1 MMNAHAA
8 HVSPVLIAGGG
19 PVGMTLAL
27 ELARLGVRCTLLEQ
41 SEHTTRYPKMDLTNV
56 RSMELYRRLGLAERL
71 RDVGVPRENP
81 FDVLWMTSL
90 CGHELHRFRY
100 PSSAQFAA
108 AARQRNDGNQPGEA
122 PLRVSQ
128 VAIEPILKAAVE
140 AEPLIDAR
148 FQVRFERVLGQ
159 DADGVDVEA
168 LDVRNDRRITL
179 RAAYLAGCDGGAS
192 RVRESLGI
200 ALEGDFAVAS
210 AYMIHF
216 RSPERAFLQRWG
228 KTWHS
233 QSALGTLIHQDDDEI
248 HTLQAWIPPGEDP
261 STWDPGAVLERWAG
275 QKFDYEILLH
285 NPWSAHMVVAER
297 YVEGRV
303 ALAGDAAHQFMPT
316 GGYGMNSGVCDA
328 IGLAWMFAALAQGW
342 GGPHLLAAHD
352 AERRPTAWWHRDA
365 SRRHLGVRIH
375 IAGIFAAAGDLEGED
390 AETVARRAEVGAR
403 IAAVG
408 NAENES
414 WGVELGFRYDQSP
427 IVAREGDAPSVDP
440 LAYVASTW
448 PGARLPH
455 VFLADGASIHD
466 RLGLGFTL
474 VVVDGDHDTRAFEQV
489 AARRGMPFTVLRLER
504 PDLLPIYERRLLLVR
519 PDQHIAWRGNKPPA
533 DVPGL
538 LAQVCG
544 G

>member
-1 MMNAHAA
+1 MTTPRTIET
-8 HVSPVLIAGGG
+8 PVLIAGGG

-27 ELARLGVRCTLLEQ
+27 ELARLGVPCTLIEQ

-81 FDVLWMTSL
+81 FDILWMTSL
-90 CGHELHRFRY
+90 SGYELHRFRY
-100 PSSAQFAA
+100 PSSTEFAA
-108 AARQRNDGNQPGEA
+108 AARLRNDGNQASEA

-128 VAIEPILKAAVE
+128 VVIEPILKTAVE

-148 FQVRFERVLGQ
+148 FQVRCERVLGQ
-159 DADGVDVEA
+159 DHDGVDVE
-168 LDVRNDRRITL
+168 L
-179 RAAYLAGCDGGAS
+179 RDLRTDQLLTIRASYLAGCDGGAS

-216 RSPERAFLQRWG
+216 RSPQRAFLQRWG

-248 HTLQAWIPPGEDP
+248 YTLQAWILPGQDA
-261 STWDPGAVLERWAG
+261 STWDPGEVLERWAG
-275 QKFDYEILLH
+275 RAFDYEILLH

-297 YVEGRV
+297 YVAGRV

-328 IGLAWMFAALAQGW
+328 IGLAWMLAAQVQGW
-342 GGPHLLAAHD
+342 GGPRLLEAHD
-352 AERRPTAWWHRDA
+352 AERRPTAHWHRNA
-365 SRRHLGVRIH
+365 SRRHLGVRIE
-375 IAGIFAAAGDLEGED
+375 IAEIFAAAGDLEGD
-390 AETVARRAEVGAR
+390 DPDFIARRTATGAR
-403 IAAVG
+403 IAAAG

-414 WGVELGFRYDQSP
+414 WGVELGFRYDGSP
-427 IVAREGDAPSVDP
+427 IIAREGDAPAIDP
-440 LAYVASTW
+440 LTYTASTW

-455 VFLADGASIHD
+455 VFLADGVSIHD

-474 VVVDGDHDTRAFEQV
+474 VIVDGDAGALEFEQ
-489 AARRGMPFTVLRLER
+489 AAAQRRMPFSVLRLGR
-504 PDLLPIYERRLLLVR
+504 PDLLPIYARRLLLVR
-519 PDQHIAWRGNKPPA
+519 PDQHIAWRGNAPPA
-533 DVPGL
+533 DVAGL

-544 G
+544 A